1 MRTEYSN
8 ERKQREPISEPLLGA
23 LYTSNILA
31 APISLLRT
39 HVLFYRKEKL
49 PGKWKVIS
57 FICSVSAIFFKKKHI
72 LSFSKNKNRS

>member
-8 ERKQREPISEPLLGA
+8 ERKQWEPIPEPLLGA

-39 HVLFYRKEKL
+39 HVLLYRKEKL
-49 PGKWKVIS
+49 PGIWKVVS
-57 FICSVSAIFFKKKHI
+57 FIFSVCAIFFKKKNT
-72 LSFSKNKNRS
+72 S

>member
-8 ERKQREPISEPLLGA
+8 ERKQWEPIPERLLGA

-31 APISLLRT
+31 APISLTT

-49 PGKWKVIS
+49 KRKIEKLFLLFLVTVQFS
-57 FICSVSAIFFKKKHI
+57 FRKKTHLK
-72 LSFSKNKNRS
+72 LLKE

>member
-1 MRTEYSN
+1 MRTEYNN
-8 ERKQREPISEPLLGA
+8 ERKQWETINKPLLGA

-49 PGKWKVIS
+49 PGIWKVIS
-57 FICSVSAIFFKKKHI
+57 FIFSVCAIFFKE
-72 LSFSKNKNRS
+72 KNTSYPVRQEQ